1 MPTWAAVEL
10 VAQVVNGR
18 RPFSSPACLRTQ
30 SVHNEARM
38 EVVEVGVREF
48 REKLSEY
55 LLHSGKAVAV
65 TRHGAT
71 VGYFIPT
78 RAERGAERLRALREA
93 GAAVDAM
100 LAQASATEED
110 IDSVVQEFAVSC
122 KAKASGKRPSAARR
136 RR

>member
-1 MPTWAAVEL
+1 
-10 VAQVVNGR
+10 
-18 RPFSSPACLRTQ
+18 
-30 SVHNEARM
+30 M

-55 LLHSGKAVAV
+55 LLHSGKPVAV

-100 LAQASATEED
+100 LAQAGAKEAD
-110 IDSVVQEFAVSC
+110 IESVVQEFAAAR
-122 KAKASGKRPSAARR
+122 KAKAPAKQRSAPKRRG
-136 RR
+136 

>member
-1 MPTWAAVEL
+1 MD
-10 VAQVVNGR
+10 
-18 RPFSSPACLRTQ
+18 
-30 SVHNEARM
+30 
-38 EVVEVGVREF
+38 VVEVGVREF

-55 LLHSGKAVAV
+55 LLHSSKPVAV

-100 LAQASATEED
+100 LTQAGAAQAD
-110 IDSVVQEFAVSC
+110 IESVVQEFAAAR
-122 KAKASGKRPSAARR
+122 KAKTAAKRSGAARR
-136 RR
+136 

>member
-1 MPTWAAVEL
+1 
-10 VAQVVNGR
+10 
-18 RPFSSPACLRTQ
+18 
-30 SVHNEARM
+30 M
-38 EVVEVGVREF
+38 EVLEVGVREF

-55 LLHSGKAVAV
+55 LLHSGKPVAV

-100 LAQASATEED
+100 LAPKDRGQVSHFSQALHGAMRFASATT
-110 IDSVVQEFAVSC
+110 
-122 KAKASGKRPSAARR
+122 PSAS
-136 RR
+136 

>member
-1 MPTWAAVEL
+1 
-10 VAQVVNGR
+10 
-18 RPFSSPACLRTQ
+18 
-30 SVHNEARM
+30 M

-55 LLHSGKAVAV
+55 LLHSAKPVAV

-100 LAQASATEED
+100 LARAGAAEADVESAVKEFTASR
-110 IDSVVQEFAVSC
+110 
-122 KAKASGKRPSAARR
+122 KAKATASKCAPGARR
-136 RR
+136 RG